1 MNASLIT
8 HGILSQFLA
17 AIDTLKDCIDRCPEG
32 EWDERHDDYPFCQ
45 VAFHT
50 LFDCDYHLCDKDE
63 DFKAQPFHKENGDI
77 FADYEGLEDFP
88 PLRLYERVFI
98 DKYYDHCRQK
108 AISIIE
114 PKTIEELTA
123 PQSDVRKNM
132 TKLERYVNIAR
143 HTQHHAAQLALTL
156 QLLTGEET
164 EWISWGNES

>member
-1 MNASLIT
+1 MNASPIT
-8 HGILSQFLA
+8 RGLLSQLLA
-17 AIDTLKDCIDRCPEG
+17 SLDTLKDCIDRCPDS
-32 EWDERHDDYPFCQ
+32 EWNESHKDYPFCQ

-50 LFDCDYHLCDKDE
+50 LFDCDYHLSDRDE
-63 DFKAQPFHKENGDI
+63 DFKAQSFHREHGGI

-98 DKYYDHCRQK
+98 DKYYVHCRQK
-108 AISIIE
+108 AIAIIE

-143 HTQHHAAQLALTL
+143 HTQHHAAQLALRL
-156 QLLTGEET
+156 QGLTGVET
-164 EWISWGNES
+164 EWISWQYEI